1 MRASRLHS
9 RTPFALLAPNAS
21 DVPHAHH
28 AHHAAVPSTHAM
40 PHSATPERQT
50 HALREASTLRGRP
63 RLARM
68 SGTGRTAL
76 ALALLL
82 ATSAVMTSAPVYAK
96 PLKHAKMPKVPATAA
111 HATPLPPE
119 LARALA
125 ASKVPA
131 ANVSVIVAKV
141 DNPLQTRGRIAA
153 PLLAMNPGVPRNPAS
168 TMKLVTTIAALDT
181 LGPDYRWRTQ
191 AFTDGTSDGR
201 TLDGNLYF
209 KGTGDPKL
217 VPEEMEKFVAELRNA
232 GVTNINGDIVLDRS
246 AYSSDIGA
254 TGAIDGEDDRP
265 YNVAPDPL
273 LYSFKAMSFS
283 FAGNANGTVD
293 VNVLPP
299 LANLQVANDMA
310 SSPAGNCGDWLTR
323 IHPTLSTTADG
334 AYVARFSGNYPAS
347 CEDKGWNVA
356 APDRDRF
363 FLGGF
368 RALWQ
373 ASGGQFNG
381 NVRTGTVPPGARLLV
396 THRGQTL
403 ADVVHDMN
411 KFSNNVMA
419 RQLFLTLGLA
429 ADNYKHPASI
439 ARSRDVL
446 DRWLDRNDFAMPG
459 LVIENGSGLSRI
471 ERISASELATLL
483 QHGINSPTGQVLVES
498 MPTVGVDGTMRNRL
512 TNRDVAGNAHIKTG
526 TLDDVTAVAGYV
538 GTRTGNTYV
547 VVSLVNDPRASN
559 ARGFNDALIS
569 WVYQHAP

>member
-1 MRASRLHS
+1 MRVPRLPSSASRSPSSLHS
-9 RTPFALLAPNAS
+9 PASRRVVS
-21 DVPHAHH
+21 DVARVCCS
-28 AHHAAVPSTHAM
+28 ALMLAM
-40 PHSATPERQT
+40 I
-50 HALREASTLRGRP
+50 
-63 RLARM
+63 
-68 SGTGRTAL
+68 
-76 ALALLL
+76 
-82 ATSAVMTSAPVYAK
+82 VSAPVQAK
-96 PLKHAKMPKVPATAA
+96 SAKHAQTPRVPAAA
-111 HATPLPPE
+111 ARATPLPPE
-119 LARALA
+119 LSRALA
-125 ASKVPA
+125 ASKVPMSH
-131 ANVSVIVAKV
+131 VSVIVAKV
-141 DNPLQTRGRIAA
+141 DNPLQTRGQIAA
-153 PLLAMNPGVPRNPAS
+153 PLLAVNPNVPRNPAS

-191 AFTDGTSDGR
+191 AFTDGVSDGR
-201 TLDGNLYF
+201 TLNGNLYF

-217 VPEEMEKFVAELRNA
+217 VPEEMEKLVAELHNA
-232 GVTNINGDIVLDRS
+232 GVTNINGDLVLDRS

-254 TGAIDGEDDRP
+254 VGAIDGDDDRP

-283 FAGNANGTVD
+283 FAGNQNGTVD

-299 LANLQVANDMA
+299 LANLQIANDM
-310 SSPAGNCGDWLTR
+310 SFTPAGNCGDWLTR
-323 IHPTLSTTADG
+323 IHPTLNTTPDG
-334 AYVARFSGNYPAS
+334 TYVAHFSGTYPAS

-381 NVRTGTVPPGARLLV
+381 NVRTGVVPPGARLLV

-403 ADVVHDMN
+403 AEVVHDMN

-429 ADNYKHPASI
+429 ADNNRTPASL

-446 DRWLDRNDFAMPG
+446 NRWLDKNDLAMPG
-459 LVIENGSGLSRI
+459 LVVENGSGLSRI
-471 ERISASELATLL
+471 ERISAAELARLL

-512 TNRDVAGNAHIKTG
+512 MNRDVAGNAHIKTG
-526 TLDDVTAVAGYV
+526 TLDDVSAVAGYV
-538 GTRTGNTYV
+538 GTRSGDIYV
-547 VVSLVNDPRASN
+547 VVSLVNDPRAGN
-559 ARGFNDALIS
+559 ARGFHDALIS
-569 WVYQHAP
+569 WVYENAR

>member
-1 MRASRLHS
+1 M
-9 RTPFALLAPNAS
+9 LAC
-21 DVPHAHH
+21 
-28 AHHAAVPSTHAM
+28 
-40 PHSATPERQT
+40 
-50 HALREASTLRGRP
+50 
-63 RLARM
+63 
-68 SGTGRTAL
+68 
-76 ALALLL
+76 
-82 ATSAVMTSAPVYAK
+82 APVHAK
-96 PLKHAKMPKVPATAA
+96 PLKHAKVPKVPATAA
-111 HATPLPPE
+111 RATPLPPE

-131 ANVSVIVAKV
+131 AHVSVIVAKV

-168 TMKLVTTIAALDT
+168 TMKLVTTIAALDM

-191 AFTDGTSDGR
+191 AFTDGASDGR
-201 TLDGNLYF
+201 TLNGNLYF
-209 KGTGDPKL
+209 KGSGDPKL

-254 TGAIDGEDDRP
+254 QGAIDGGDDRP
-265 YNVAPDPL
+265 YNVAPDAL

-283 FAGNANGTVD
+283 FVGNANGTVD

-299 LANLQVANDMA
+299 LANLQVANEMA
-310 SSPAGNCGDWLTR
+310 ATPTGNCGDWLTR
-323 IHPTLSTTADG
+323 MHPTLNTTPDG
-334 AYVARFSGNYPAS
+334 AYVAHFSGAYPAS

-381 NVRTGTVPPGARLLV
+381 NVRTGVVPPGARLLV
-396 THRGQTL
+396 THHGQPL
-403 ADVVHDMN
+403 SEVVHDMN

-429 ADNYKHPASI
+429 ADNNKRPASI
-439 ARSRDVL
+439 ARSREVL
-446 DRWLDRNDFAMPG
+446 DRWLDKNDLAMPG
-459 LVIENGSGLSRI
+459 LVVENGSGLSRI
-471 ERISASELATLL
+471 ERVSATELAGLL

-526 TLDDVTAVAGYV
+526 TLDDVSAIAGYV
-538 GTRTGNTYV
+538 GTRSGNVYV
-547 VVSLVNDPRASN
+547 VVSLVNDLHASN

-569 WVYQHAP
+569 WVYEHAP

>member
-1 MRASRLHS
+1 
-9 RTPFALLAPNAS
+9 
-21 DVPHAHH
+21 
-28 AHHAAVPSTHAM
+28 M
-40 PHSATPERQT
+40 PHSATLERQT

-63 RLARM
+63 RRARM
-68 SGTGRTAL
+68 NGTGRTAL

-96 PLKHAKMPKVPATAA
+96 PLKHAKMPKVPAATA